1 MGAHNHWCKNTCLS
15 KGARKRNSRLV
26 VCLELCYARER
37 AGSGSYAWCL
47 GGFTLFV
54 RGNSTSSRD
63 NYSLEV
69 DFEEASLLPVSF
81 YDFVKP
87 FQGPFRWKWLMY
99 FGPQRH
105 LAARRR
111 FAKDWQL
118 VPVSLGLTCFD
129 ASPYPQITQ
138 NNKLS

>member
-1 MGAHNHWCKNTCLS
+1 MRHYPGKWEHNHWCKSTCLS
-15 KGARKRNSRLV
+15 KGVHKRNSRLV

-63 NYSLEV
+63 NYGLRV
-69 DFEEASLLPVSF
+69 GFEEASLLPVSF

-99 FGPQRH
+99 FGPRRH
-105 LAARRR
+105 LAARAGSPKIGNLCQ
-111 FAKDWQL
+111 FPFKGVQ
-118 VPVSLGLTCFD
+118 PELGLDFF
-129 ASPYPQITQ
+129 
-138 NNKLS
+138 